1 MLMIVVLWS
10 LGYTRFVLH
19 LPRPVECDPAW
30 REQWADLLLK
40 EGIREEIPL
49 HVTERVGPM
58 LSRLPSGHRLLA
70 PVELWRQLTPA
81 GRESVLRHELEHWKR
96 GDVWKSLAARLL
108 ALPHWFNPLA
118 WLAARQFDEAAEWA
132 CDAAARGDSPAA
144 AAQYAQSL
152 LTLNQWAGRWTLYRP
167 AAWGRGTSQR
177 IRRLVC
183 PNFTEDT
190 IVKKILVLGAAFILA
205 AVCLIRVELV
215 AKEPVD
221 KEPALTKGGDA
232 IPTALAAE
240 NIEDAPAS
248 ATESEKSTPSP
259 KPSEREALRYDG
271 KNFAYWCD
279 ELRNEMKVAHKAEAI
294 MALTE
299 FGRRGYG
306 KEATVAILE
315 AMRDYS
321 VKNMTIPKS
330 PGEGLRE
337 AALAAFNPDMTGV
350 GQKILPI
357 DPKHAV
363 PILAN
368 ELKVGNENSRLFAA
382 FAIFEL
388 GPLAK
393 DAIGSLLDAYD
404 TEKDPDIARKEAEAL
419 FLADATGDAMIRLYK
434 KMAAGDMERT
444 EMWIYFMQ
452 NTNGPNGIFIILPTA
467 TGDIKLTA
475 KGQKIYEFLVDRLE
489 DKDSKIRLISL
500 IALRNFQ
507 PYYLEKEALA
517 KIIRIIEKGDP
528 LASMKLDPALKILFA
543 HGQSTELD
551 LAIGLLSNHGVKAK
565 DAVPALIKVFQQTE
579 RMPTKILIVGT
590 LGSIGPAA
598 KAALPMLSEESHKYP
613 SPDMHVIAESEDEN
627 RMVMTLKFAFDSIVR
642 PVEEPKKQVSGP
654 RGGMPPGYGGPGMMP
669 GGGVPGGMMPP
680 GYGPARPGA
689 NQPPDPWPEGI
700 PKPWKQEQTPET
712 QKR

>member
-1 MLMIVVLWS
+1 
-10 LGYTRFVLH
+10 
-19 LPRPVECDPAW
+19 
-30 REQWADLLLK
+30 
-40 EGIREEIPL
+40 
-49 HVTERVGPM
+49 
-58 LSRLPSGHRLLA
+58 
-70 PVELWRQLTPA
+70 
-81 GRESVLRHELEHWKR
+81 
-96 GDVWKSLAARLL
+96 VWKSLAARLL

-132 CDAAARGDSPAA
+132 CDAAARGDSPAT

-152 LTLNQWAGRWTLYRP
+152 LTLNQWSGRWTLYRP

-205 AVCLIRVELV
+205 AVCLVRVELV
-215 AKEPVD
+215 AKEPIEKDSV
-221 KEPALTKGGDA
+221 AAKGSDA
-232 IPTALAAE
+232 VPTAQAAE
-240 NIEDAPAS
+240 NVEDAPAS

-279 ELRNEMKVAHKAEAI
+279 ELKNEMKIEHKAEAI

-306 KEATVAILE
+306 KEATTAILE

-321 VKNMTIPKS
+321 VKNIPIPKS

-357 DPKHAV
+357 DPKQAV

-382 FAIFEL
+382 YAIFEL
-388 GPLAK
+388 GPLAQ

-434 KMAAGDMERT
+434 KMIAGDMERT
-444 EMWIYFMQ
+444 EMWIHYMQ
-452 NTNGPNGIFIILPTA
+452 KTSGPNGLFDFSPN
-467 TGDIKLTA
+467 GGIKLTA

-517 KIIRIIEKGDP
+517 KIVRIIEKGDL

-551 LAIGLLSNHGVKAK
+551 LAIGLLSDHGDKAK
-565 DAVPALIKVFQQTE
+565 DAVPALIKVFQQSE

-598 KAALPMLSEESHKYP
+598 KAALPVLSEESHKYP
-613 SPDMHVIAESEDEN
+613 SPDQHILAESEDEN
-627 RMVMTLKFAFDSIVR
+627 RMAMSLKFAFDSILR
-642 PVEEPKKQVSGP
+642 PVEESKPAGGP
-654 RGGMPPGYGGPGMMP
+654 RGGMPPGYGAGTYGPGMMP
-669 GGGVPGGMMPP
+669 GGAVPGGMMPP

-700 PKPWKQEQTPET
+700 PKPWKQERTPET